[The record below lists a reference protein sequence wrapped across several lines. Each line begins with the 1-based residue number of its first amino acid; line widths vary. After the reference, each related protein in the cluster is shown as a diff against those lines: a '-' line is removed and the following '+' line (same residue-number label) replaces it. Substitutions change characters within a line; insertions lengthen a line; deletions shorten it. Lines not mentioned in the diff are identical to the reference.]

1 MRLLKIFYVLA
12 RVIICYLFCYVVVKM
27 KPSSRESQHSVK
39 YRGKGTMPRRG
50 LGLRLPSVS
59 VDPLKDTIM
68 SCAIR
73 LRRFSRPV
81 APKDGVAL
89 RRYDQIAEDSASLMI
104 PGMWHRCSMV
114 TL

>member
-39 YRGKGTMPRRG
+39 YRGKGSMPRRG

-81 APKDGVAL
+81 VKQGL
-89 RRYDQIAEDSASLMI
+89 RRMEWLFAGTTKSQRI
-104 PGMWHRCSMV
+104 PHH
-114 TL
+114 